1 MSTAVNAIATRQRSD
16 LLWESSTLLAAG
28 GTFTGAVR
36 LVAGYGGINVFISS
50 NLSFRLRIE
59 EACSEDGPWTETD
72 RETSALNE
80 EGTRQIIC
88 RRFVPCG
95 GYARIRI
102 DNLGGALMTAFNVCL
117 LGLPVGDSTSVTLAG
132 PGGAV
137 ADVRNADACADFAGS
152 LNGFLTNSRTAV
164 YDRALAD
171 WCNLYGD
178 LPNAVNGVPSGAV
191 RAAYTNSVAVGLD
204 STGVSVMRP
213 VEARSGGLSPSYGS
227 ALIGLL
233 VKAQLHG
240 FDPSTAAWEGITE
253 DEPSSISGTG
263 TAAVRTLFTTA
274 IATGIDNTGA
284 AVLRPVE
291 ARNADVTGDFVST
304 LIGLLT
310 NSRMSVFDLDADWV
324 RWSARS
330 GTGFSGITATTIL
343 PGVYAGL
350 YGTDNTGAALLRA
363 VEARNYDA
371 DADVV
376 GSLVGLLVNARLS
389 VFDFWVTGDHRRWQG
404 TTLTGG
410 SGVASASVV
419 GAFTLANVYGQDTTG
434 ASVTRAVEARN
445 YDVVADVASSLVG
458 LLCNT
463 RNSLFIPQD
472 LEWGFATGIRADSVS
487 SAVAQQAGGASVYQV
502 RESAFGASVRGRRF
516 YSTHQTPNTVITAQA
531 SFVATTPTFMLRQAA
546 TAVRVILRNFTIF
559 VTNTPTDDV
568 RVTVMIDTADR
579 FSAGGTSHTPQNTN
593 EESATASGITSF
605 LSNPTAIAAGAGT
618 RVLVNGLIDN
628 VATTRISIDFKDG
641 VLLSTTASLLVYVFG
656 NGGATPADV
665 MWIGEFEEVA

>member
-291 ARNADVTGDFVST
+291 ARGAVAAQAYTLQRLFVDGVIRVDDGTTYSAMAGRGAVAAQAYT
-304 LIGLLT
+304 LIRGLT
-310 NSRMSVFDLDADWV
+310 DAVV
-324 RWSARS
+324 R
-330 GTGFSGITATTIL
+330 GDGGAT
-343 PGVYAGL
+343 Y
-350 YGTDNTGAALLRA
+350 
-363 VEARNYDA
+363 
-371 DADVV
+371 
-376 GSLVGLLVNARLS
+376 
-389 VFDFWVTGDHRRWQG
+389 
-404 TTLTGG
+404 
-410 SGVASASVV
+410 
-419 GAFTLANVYGQDTTG
+419 
-434 ASVTRAVEARN
+434 
-445 YDVVADVASSLVG
+445 
-458 LLCNT
+458 
-463 RNSLFIPQD
+463 
-472 LEWGFATGIRADSVS
+472 
-487 SAVAQQAGGASVYQV
+487 SAVAV
-502 RESAFGASVRGRRF
+502 R
-516 YSTHQTPNTVITAQA
+516 
-531 SFVATTPTFMLRQAA
+531 
-546 TAVRVILRNFTIF
+546 
-559 VTNTPTDDV
+559 
-568 RVTVMIDTADR
+568 
-579 FSAGGTSHTPQNTN
+579 
-593 EESATASGITSF
+593 
-605 LSNPTAIAAGAGT
+605 AAG
-618 RVLVNGLIDN
+618 LKKKLPPMI
-628 VATTRISIDFKDG
+628 
-641 VLLSTTASLLVYVFG
+641 VYIVG
-656 NGGATPADV
+656 SVCANPCP
-665 MWIGEFEEVA
+665 